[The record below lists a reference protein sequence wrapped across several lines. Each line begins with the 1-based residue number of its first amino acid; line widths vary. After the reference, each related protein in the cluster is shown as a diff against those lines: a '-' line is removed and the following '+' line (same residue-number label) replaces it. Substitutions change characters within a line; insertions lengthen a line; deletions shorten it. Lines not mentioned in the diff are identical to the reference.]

1 MLYTVRYFIFFL
13 TLLAIKGCSQVPESE
28 FYESEGVISI
38 RAEHGDFDHHW
49 VIAKHHTSSPLQLA
63 TYGRSSASYRFY
75 IQSPGSYSL
84 WILSGT
90 SGEAI
95 LDNNILVT
103 VSDQD
108 NFLQFQGTMP
118 PKNTEHLIWSR
129 LQEESVY
136 VEFDKPGF
144 FDVTFHFE
152 DHFGFLLGK
161 IHLSKNNT
169 LPPSGY
175 GFPETTQPDIDPILM
190 KRQQPVLIPPAWAFG
205 LMVWAEENQKEVFNS
220 LFVEGIS
227 VDAVLNRPDRDELKT
242 PLPSIWMDDEHI
254 AYAHVVEG
262 SGKEFIEDE
271 LNTLEGRPFMLSGM
285 QNLSDP
291 DFKRLPA
298 KWLYF
303 TNSVLSERTISEALK
318 QRIEMVANPLL
329 ATSEAPFL
337 SIGMNPLITD
347 AFKEEIT
354 DDILMR
360 WVQFSSLTGLMHL
373 HIPSNVN
380 SELISAEVMDEI
392 KKMTRL
398 RSRLFPYLYSLA
410 HLVRATANNPVR
422 GDGEHTTQFQLG
434 EAFLVAPVYREGND
448 SRTTWF
454 PEGTWYDYW
463 SGERIEGGQTWL
475 VDAPIRQIPLFVKAG
490 SIIPYRSEAG
500 QIMTGSNHNLT
511 IEIYAGGVG
520 TFRLYEDDGTTNRY
534 RSGKLATTGFRYF
547 ETAEYATFTIGK
559 TVGEYEG
566 LPKERSIVLEFLNMP
581 KPSQV
586 SANSKMLQTGS
597 ENEEWVYD
605 VDNQTLII
613 QWNQPTDLK
622 TDFKIRF

>member
-1 MLYTVRYFIFFL
+1 MLNQVRFAFVFWLIII
-13 TLLAIKGCSQVPESE
+13 IKGCSPVPESE
-28 FYESEGVISI
+28 YYETEGIVSIS
-38 RAEHGDFDHHW
+38 AENGDFDNDW
-49 VIAKHHTSSPLQLA
+49 KKSSYSPSGPLQLN
-63 TYGRSSASYRFY
+63 TSGRSVTTFQFY
-75 IQSPGSYSL
+75 LQSTGLYSL
-84 WILSGT
+84 WILSAMP
-90 SGEAI
+90 GEFI
-95 LDNNILVT
+95 PDNNIRVT
-103 VSDQD
+103 VNSEDG
-108 NFLQFQGTMP
+108 FLQYQGVIEPDYTS
-118 PKNTEHLIWSR
+118 HIVWSR
-129 LQEESVY
+129 LKDESDFI
-136 VEFDKPGF
+136 EFEQPGF
-144 FDVTFHFE
+144 YEVVFE
-152 DHFGFLLGK
+152 FNGHSGFLFQKL
-161 IHLSKNNT
+161 HLTKNNAD
-169 LPPSGY
+169 PPSGF
-175 GFPETTQPDIDPILM
+175 GLPETKEPDLDPVLI
-190 KRQQPVLIPPAWAFG
+190 KRLQPVMIPPAWAFG
-205 LMVWAEENQKEVFNS
+205 LMVWAENNGEDVIDS
-220 LFVEGIS
+220 LLAEDIR
-227 VDAVLNRPDRDELKT
+227 VDAVINRPESTQSKIEQPATWRDQEHIFSVNIVDSSGENLIRDELAFSEK
-242 PLPSIWMDDEHI
+242 
-254 AYAHVVEG
+254 
-262 SGKEFIEDE
+262 
-271 LNTLEGRPFMLSGM
+271 RPFMLLGM
-285 QNLSDP
+285 QNLDDP
-291 DFKRLPA
+291 DFKKLPA
-298 KWLYF
+298 KWAKF
-303 TNSVLSERTISEALK
+303 TNEDSTEQSIAEVLK
-318 QRIEMVANPLL
+318 QRIEMISNPRL
-329 ATSEAPFL
+329 ASSEPPFL
-337 SIGMNPLITD
+337 SSGMDHLMIKTFDESIP
-347 AFKEEIT
+347 EEF
-354 DDILMR
+354 LLR
-360 WVQFSSLTGLMHL
+360 WIQFSALTGMMHL
-373 HIPSNVN
+373 YVPPNSS
-380 SELISAEVMDEI
+380 SELFSANVMQEI
-392 KKMTRL
+392 RKMTQL

-410 HLVRATANNPVR
+410 HLVRARAENPVR

-566 LPKERSIVLEFLNMP
+566 LPKERSIVLEFLNIP

-586 SANSKMLQTGS
+586 SANSKMLRTGS